1 MPKRI
6 PIEFN
11 EQLLKDYV
19 TIIETPRREF
29 NELYLQRQEEMI
41 MRQFWAVITAE
52 ATELY
57 GAEEV
62 EGKPRFDEVF
72 CSSCGESFGP
82 GDSGFSHC
90 ESHAGLKAI
99 D

>member
-1 MPKRI
+1 MTKRI

-19 TIIETPRREF
+19 TILETPRREH

-57 GAEEV
+57 GTEEE
-62 EGKPRFDEVF
+62 EGDLMTDSFFSDQPELPNT
-72 CSSCGESFGP
+72 GE
-82 GDSGFSHC
+82 
-90 ESHAGLKAI
+90 I
-99 D
+99 